1 MSKEWKE
8 ANGRLDRL
16 ENDMVNVKGRL
27 EQVERGLCEVKEA
40 LLRLE
45 KQAADDVH
53 ALLKNIGKKV
63 EEKGFEIYA
72 LNKRLLHVKGAIE
85 QIQIQSQE

>member
-1 MSKEWKE
+1 
-8 ANGRLDRL
+8 
-16 ENDMVNVKGRL
+16 
-27 EQVERGLCEVKEA
+27 
-40 LLRLE
+40 
-45 KQAADDVH
+45 
-53 ALLKNIGKKV
+53 LKNIDKKV